1 MMLVFLGISIELL
14 TILPSYT
21 TFGSQ
26 TFENSEVTATQSST
40 VKCTLENFNPENCTM
55 SNLSSIF
62 NRISVSIP
70 LFSTII
76 YLFNWLFLAVFLV
89 YFVNSATSKPNS
101 TFEDETEEDEEESLL
116 L

>member
-26 TFENSEVTATQSST
+26 TFTSSDVTSIQST
-40 VKCTLENFNPENCTM
+40 HIKCTLENFNQDNCRM
-55 SNLSSIF
+55 SNISSIF

-70 LFSTII
+70 LFSTIV

-101 TFEDETEEDEEESLL
+101 TFEDESEEDEEEALL

>member
-26 TFENSEVTATQSST
+26 TFKNSESLT
-40 VKCTLENFNPENCTM
+40 VKCTLENFNSENCTM